1 MGGVRL
7 WLLTNRA
14 KCVKCWRWTRSANST
29 LPSAVTSGS
38 VAVTRSL
45 LNGRLLRFTR
55 TQAVLRTTV
64 NERTVQLYL
73 LFLAFCFLFF
83 VCLFVLFVVVLLL
96 FFVLVLVFGFTRF
109 CFYFLFFFLLF
120 FGGGGGVLGD
130 AGGGLQKGM
139 RNQMIKL

>member
-7 WLLTNRA
+7 SLLTNRA

-64 NERTVQLYL
+64 NEWTVKLYL
-73 LFLAFCFLFF
+73 LFLAFF
-83 VCLFVLFVVVLLL
+83 VCLFVLFVVVVFVVVVL
-96 FFVLVLVFGFTRF
+96 FVI
-109 CFYFLFFFLLF
+109 FLLF
-120 FGGGGGVLGD
+120 FIFYFFFLGGGGE
-130 AGGGLQKGM
+130 
-139 RNQMIKL
+139 